1 MKNFL
6 APPFFLYNVKKKK
19 IVMSSSKNNLKSITN
34 NNIYLDNKW
43 NMIFTSI
50 TQTHKWFY
58 CLVIVLL
65 FYKMSRFKFIITI
78 SLFSVIFSQD
88 PYSLEDVNPNSTTYG
103 QNVGSS
109 FFSGKVVLHYFG
121 AFTWGTCTTR
131 FGELNEINDDLKS
144 SGYQVELI
152 GVSKSS
158 WQAGL
163 VNWANQGNASICID
177 ESPYLVWDDWE
188 ATQRDLFITDLNG
201 QVVYK
206 QNITS
211 GIPSNIVD
219 IISGYLNVQNE
230 TLPDR
235 FSLKQNYPNPFNG
248 LTVIEYSIP
257 SASNVLLKIY
267 DMSGKEIRTLHNGY
281 HNSGS
286 ATIIWDGKDKNSQL
300 VASGIYFYSMVF
312 GRNSKV
318 KKLTLVK

>member
-1 MKNFL
+1 
-6 APPFFLYNVKKKK
+6 
-19 IVMSSSKNNLKSITN
+19 MSS
-34 NNIYLDNKW
+34 
-43 NMIFTSI
+43 
-50 TQTHKWFY
+50 
-58 CLVIVLL
+58 
-65 FYKMSRFKFIITI
+65 FKFVKI
-78 SLFSVIFSQD
+78 LFLSSIIFSQD
-88 PYSLEDVNPNSTTYG
+88 PYSLEDVNPNSITYG

-131 FGELNEINDDLKS
+131 FGELNEINDDLKN

-163 VNWANQGNASICID
+163 VNWTNQGSAAICID

-188 ATQRDLFITDLNG
+188 AIQRDLFITDLDG
-201 QVVYK
+201 RVVYK

-219 IISGYLNVQNE
+219 IISGYLNVQE
-230 TLPDR
+230 EILSDR
-235 FSLKQNYPNPFNG
+235 FLLKQNYPNPFNG
-248 LTVIEYSIP
+248 LTTIEYSIP
-257 SASNVLLKIY
+257 SASNILFKIY

-281 HNSGS
+281 QNSGS
-286 ATIIWDGKDKNSQL
+286 AAIIWDGKDKNSQL
-300 VASGIYFYSMVF
+300 VASGIYFYSIVS
-312 GRNSKV
+312 GQNSLV